1 MSFIALERQDLSCMY
16 LAHHELEADS
26 VFIFVVLL
34 LLLLLSF
41 HCTVDLLCL
50 WISTLFSLL
59 SCLPAARQ
67 VSVCLV
73 SKSDAA
79 DQQKMLNVEAKPFV
93 PENLKNLFE
102 QPPTT
107 FMSCERPLDILFSHR

>member
-1 MSFIALERQDLSCMY
+1 VKPHLYLVLTSSFLR
-16 LAHHELEADS
+16 
-26 VFIFVVLL
+26 
-34 LLLLLSF
+34 
-41 HCTVDLLCL
+41 
-50 WISTLFSLL
+50 
-59 SCLPAARQ
+59 AARQ

-93 PENLKNLFE
+93 PENLKTLFE

-107 FMSCERPLDILFSHR
+107 FMSCERPLDILFSHRYVVSCLIEPCCSSVKRGMWHTRPACQKTLHRLH